1 MASQAQVIEGKAI
14 ADKIKSEAHDL
25 MARVHAAGRTVR
37 VAVVSASEEHGAQ
50 LYVGKQCANFGAA
63 GIEAVQRVLPGH
75 ATEADL
81 LAAIEELNR
90 DEAVTGIVVALPL
103 PRGIHVR
110 RVQEAIRPVKDI
122 EGVHPHNLG
131 MLTLGKLRTGPS
143 TAQAVVEI
151 VDAAGIDPRGKE
163 AVVVGHSE
171 IVGKPVALAL
181 MERMATVTV
190 CHVATRD
197 LAAHARRAEI
207 LVVAVGRPRLITGDM
222 VREGALV
229 IDVGINRVTGA
240 DGKPCT
246 VGDVDFA
253 AACAR
258 AGWITPVPGG
268 VGPVTVAVLLRSAVY
283 AATRAIG

>member
-1 MASQAQVIEGKAI
+1 V
-14 ADKIKSEAHDL
+14 
-25 MARVHAAGRTVR
+25 
-37 VAVVSASEEHGAQ
+37 
-50 LYVGKQCANFGAA
+50 N
-63 GIEAVQRVLPGH
+63 
-75 ATEADL
+75 
-81 LAAIEELNR
+81 
-90 DEAVTGIVVALPL
+90 
-103 PRGIHVR
+103 VR
-110 RVQEAIRPVKDI
+110 RVQEAIAPVKDI

-143 TAQAVVEI
+143 TAQAVIEI

-197 LAAHARRAEI
+197 LPAHARGAEI

-240 DGKPCT
+240 DGKSCT

-253 AACAR
+253 AAAAR

-283 AATRAIG
+283 AALRGNG